1 MQFSPDERTSPPFAW
16 FFLFA
21 SLDAAAGVG
30 VLLLYF
36 VSGVDL
42 VSGGTD
48 SLFAWHG
55 RELVFGY
62 APGVCTG
69 FLLTALPRWTKRTPG
84 PISETVLLF
93 LWLGARF
100 AILFPSGFAPIVAAP
115 LIGLAAV
122 VSFHVIAAHD
132 RRDFK
137 VIALLWLSAAGGLCA
152 TLPGATTAQLGL
164 RLGLAASIGL
174 VMTIGGRVVPSVTAS
189 FLDGRGENAPVPRA
203 PPVETLAALG
213 AIVGLV
219 VWVVHPTGPL
229 MTCAFS
235 LPGRRSCGSR
245 NGADGR

>member
-1 MQFSPDERTSPPFAW
+1 MLFSPDERTSPPFAW

-69 FLLTALPRWTKRTPG
+69 FLLTALPRWTQRTPG

-93 LWLGARF
+93 LWLGAR
-100 AILFPSGFAPIVAAP
+100 LSRSSSR
-115 LIGLAAV
+115 L
-122 VSFHVIAAHD
+122 D
-132 RRDFK
+132 RPRR
-137 VIALLWLSAAGGLCA
+137 VTHRRAAGSTSPTRDC
-152 TLPGATTAQLGL
+152 
-164 RLGLAASIGL
+164 RLD
-174 VMTIGGRVVPSVTAS
+174 R
-189 FLDGRGENAPVPRA
+189 PR
-203 PPVETLAALG
+203 
-213 AIVGLV
+213 
-219 VWVVHPTGPL
+219 
-229 MTCAFS
+229 
-235 LPGRRSCGSR
+235 
-245 NGADGR
+245 

>member
-69 FLLTALPRWTKRTPG
+69 FLLTALPRWTQRTPG
-84 PISETVLLF
+84 PISETVLL
-93 LWLGARF
+93 LPVARSALRDPVPF
-100 AILFPSGFAPIVAAP
+100 RRRADVGRAP
-115 LIGLAAV
+115 
-122 VSFHVIAAHD
+122 D
-132 RRDFK
+132 RARR
-137 VIALLWLSAAGGLCA
+137 GG
-152 TLPGATTAQLGL
+152 
-164 RLGLAASIGL
+164 
-174 VMTIGGRVVPSVTAS
+174 VVP
-189 FLDGRGENAPVPRA
+189 R
-203 PPVETLAALG
+203 
-213 AIVGLV
+213 
-219 VWVVHPTGPL
+219 H
-229 MTCAFS
+229 
-235 LPGRRSCGSR
+235 RSP
-245 NGADGR
+245 